1 MATIASETLTIDIA
15 APPEKVWQLIT
26 TASSIPSW
34 YDGWSGVT
42 DLPEGGQLVLGST
55 FRLVDDQESAGRS
68 AFCRV
73 VEVEPL
79 VKLVWVE
86 SQPNEFPTT
95 VVFSIWSTDRLTS
108 KLTLTKQTDVIDVSE

>member
-1 MATIASETLTIDIA
+1 MTTIAFETLTIDIA
-15 APPEKVWQLIT
+15 APPEKVWKLIT

-34 YDGWSGVT
+34 YDGWGGVT
-42 DLPEGGQLVLGST
+42 DLPKGGQLILGSK
-55 FRLVDDQESAGRS
+55 FRLVDDQGSAGRS

-86 SQPNEFPTT
+86 SEPNEFPTT
-95 VVFSIWSTDRLTS
+95 VVFSIGSADRLTS
-108 KLTLTKQTDVIDVSE
+108 TLTLTKQTDVIDLSE